1 MNGGRGA
8 VQADTAPMALACT
21 GLAASHGS
29 RRVLHD
35 LDLPCPAGSWTSLV
49 GPNGA
54 GKSTLLR
61 CLAGLQPIG
70 QGQVMLGGRNVGH
83 WPASERAR
91 QLAWLAQDAGD
102 ASDLEALTVRDTIAL
117 GRLPHQGWL
126 GWPLPTST
134 TAHGAGTDA
143 QAIEQAMT
151 DTDTRAL
158 ADRRMNGL
166 SGGERQRVWL
176 ARALAVQAQVLL
188 LDEPANHLD
197 APHARLLARVLR
209 EQARQGR
216 TVLSAVHELSLALM
230 ADRVA
235 VLSQGRLLALAGR
248 DDPRLHR
255 AIESV
260 FDHAIVIEQVG
271 GRWVA
276 IPQE

>member
-1 MNGGRGA
+1 
-8 VQADTAPMALACT
+8 MALVCT
-21 GLAASHGS
+21 GLAASHGPQ
-29 RRVLHD
+29 RVLHQIS
-35 LDLPCPAGSWTSLV
+35 LPCPAGSWTSLV

-61 CLAGLQPIG
+61 CLAGLQPIV
-70 QGQVMLGGRNVGH
+70 QGQVMLAGRDVSN
-83 WPASERAR
+83 WSARDRAR
-91 QLAWLAQDAGD
+91 RLAWLGQDAGD
-102 ASDLEALTVRDTIAL
+102 ASDLDALTVRDTIAL

-134 TAHGAGTDA
+134 VHGSGSDA
-143 QAIEQAMT
+143 NAIDQAMR
-151 DTDTRAL
+151 DTDTHAL
-158 ADRRMNGL
+158 AERRMTSL

-176 ARALAVQAQVLL
+176 ARALAVNADVLL

-197 APHARLLARVLR
+197 APHARLLAQVLR
-209 EQARQGR
+209 AQARQGR

-235 VLSQGRLLALAGR
+235 VLSQGRLLALAER
-248 DDPRLHR
+248 DDPSLHR

-260 FDHAIVIEQVG
+260 FDGAIVIEQVR